1 MAKSRRRNAKTINL
15 ALQGGGA
22 HGAYTWGVLDAIL
35 EDGRITIEGISGTSA
50 GAMNAVVLADGF
62 ERDGVA
68 GARKALRDFWRQVGE
83 QAAFSP
89 IQRTPFDYLFG
100 SWNLD
105 MSPAFLAFD
114 MLSRVASPYDFNPT
128 GINPLRD
135 LIAGMIDFDRVRKC
149 QAFNLFITATNVHTG
164 RARVFTREELDVD
177 QVMAST
183 CLPQMFQAVEIDG
196 VPYWD
201 GGYMGN
207 PSLWPFF
214 SECQSNDILIVQI
227 NPIERNETPKTATE
241 INNRAN
247 EITFNASLQR
257 ELRAIDFVA
266 RLIET
271 GRMSRSDDYEKMLIH
286 RIYDEEAFAD
296 LNASSKLNAE
306 FDFLEHLFDLGRK
319 SALSWIETNFD
330 AIGERSTVDVRAMF
344 E

>member
-1 MAKSRRRNAKTINL
+1 MAKPRRRNAKTINL

-62 ERDGVA
+62 ERDGVD

-128 GINPLRD
+128 NVNPLRD
-135 LIAGMIDFDRVRKC
+135 LIGGMIDCDRVRKC

-266 RLIET
+266 RLIED
-271 GRMSRSDDYEKMLIH
+271 GRLSRSDDYEKMLIH
-286 RIYDEEAFAD
+286 RIYDEDAFID

-306 FDFLEHLFDLGRK
+306 WSFLEHLFDLGRK
-319 SALSWIETNFD
+319 SALSWIETNYD

>member
-1 MAKSRRRNAKTINL
+1 MAKPRRRNAKTINL

-62 ERDGVA
+62 ERDGVD

-128 GINPLRD
+128 NVNPLRD
-135 LIAGMIDFDRVRKC
+135 LIGGMIDFDRVRKC

-266 RLIET
+266 RLIED
-271 GRMSRSDDYEKMLIH
+271 GRLSRSDDYEKMLIH
-286 RIYDEEAFAD
+286 RIYDEDAFID

-306 FDFLEHLFDLGRK
+306 WSFLEHLFDLGRK
-319 SALSWIETNFD
+319 SALSWIETNYD

>member
-1 MAKSRRRNAKTINL
+1 MAKSGRRNAKTINL

-35 EDGRITIEGISGTSA
+35 EDGRIAIEGISGTSA

-62 ERDGVA
+62 EHDGVD

-89 IQRTPFDYLFG
+89 IQRTPFDYMFG

-128 GINPLRD
+128 DINPLRD
-135 LIAGMIDFDRVRKC
+135 LITGMIDFDRVRKC
-149 QAFNLFITATNVHTG
+149 QAFNLFITATNVQTG
-164 RARVFTREELDVD
+164 RARVFTREELGVD
-177 QVMAST
+177 QIMAST

-266 RLIET
+266 RLIED
-271 GRMSRSDDYEKMLIH
+271 GRLSRSDDYEKMLIH
-286 RIYDEEAFAD
+286 RIYDEDAFID

-306 FDFLEHLFDLGRK
+306 WSFLEHLFDLGRK
-319 SALSWIETNFD
+319 SALSWIETNYD
-330 AIGERSTVDVRAMF
+330 AIGEHSTVDVRAMF